1 MADKITTR
9 EFCNT
14 LKAGA
19 FSSDLKK
26 CPMKSEITQAGL
38 TVNGEYEENQLVKEK
53 DIKAPIW
60 FIVCGN
66 NGYIEKISV

>member
-1 MADKITTR
+1 MADKIATR

-26 CPMKSEITQAGL
+26 CPMKSEIAQAGL
-38 TVNGEYEENQLVKEK
+38 TVNGEYEGNQLVKEK
-53 DIKAPIW
+53 DIKDPIW
-60 FIVCGN
+60 FIVVGS
-66 NGYIEKISV
+66 NGYIEKIQI

>member
-14 LKAGA
+14 LKVGA

-38 TVNGEYEENQLVKEK
+38 TVNGEYEENQLVNEK

>member
-1 MADKITTR
+1 MADKIATR

-26 CPMKSEITQAGL
+26 CPMKSEIIQAGL
-38 TVNGEYEENQLVKEK
+38 TVNSEYGENQLVMEK

-60 FIVCGN
+60 VIVVGN
-66 NGYIEKISV
+66 NGYIEKLQI